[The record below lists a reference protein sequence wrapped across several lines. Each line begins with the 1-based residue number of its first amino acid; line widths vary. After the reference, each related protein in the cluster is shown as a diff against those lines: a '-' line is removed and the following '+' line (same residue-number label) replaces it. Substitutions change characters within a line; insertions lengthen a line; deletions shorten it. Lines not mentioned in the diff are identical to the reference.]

1 MIDFW
6 ERIEASID
14 QFIINMSEPRDVP
27 FGLPMIV
34 FINIINDLTWLL
46 LLYIKYN
53 TYPLIKISSSLG
65 SIIFTGKTK
74 VTRS

>member
-1 MIDFW
+1 MINFW

-27 FGLPMIV
+27 FGLPMII

-53 TYPLIKISSSLG
+53 TYPLIKISSSLV
-65 SIIFTGKTK
+65 SIIFTCKIR

>member
-1 MIDFW
+1 MINFW

-14 QFIINMSEPRDVP
+14 QFILNMSEPRDVP
-27 FGLPMIV
+27 FALPMII
-34 FINIINDLTWLL
+34 FFNTINDLTWLL

>member
-27 FGLPMIV
+27 FGLPMII
-34 FINIINDLTWLL
+34 FIYIINDLTWLL

-65 SIIFTGKTK
+65 SIIFTGKTR

>member
-1 MIDFW
+1 MINFW

-27 FGLPMIV
+27 FGLPMII
-34 FINIINDLTWLL
+34 FINIIIDLTWLL

>member
-53 TYPLIKISSSLG
+53 TYPLIKISSSLV

>member
-27 FGLPMIV
+27 FGLPMII

>member
-27 FGLPMIV
+27 FGLPMII
-34 FINIINDLTWLL
+34 FIYIINDLT
-46 LLYIKYN
+46 
-53 TYPLIKISSSLG
+53 
-65 SIIFTGKTK
+65 
-74 VTRS
+74 

>member
-1 MIDFW
+1 MINFW

-53 TYPLIKISSSLG
+53 TYPLIKISSSLV

>member
-1 MIDFW
+1 MINFW

-27 FGLPMIV
+27 FGLPMII
-34 FINIINDLTWLL
+34 FINIIIDLTWLL

-53 TYPLIKISSSLG
+53 TYPLIKISSSLV

>member
-27 FGLPMIV
+27 FGLPMIT
-34 FINIINDLTWLL
+34 FFNNIIDLTWLL

-65 SIIFTGKTK
+65 SIIFTGKIK

>member
-27 FGLPMIV
+27 FGLPMII
-34 FINIINDLTWLL
+34 FINNINDLTWLL

>member
-27 FGLPMIV
+27 FGLPMII

-53 TYPLIKISSSLG
+53 TYPLIKISSSLV

>member
-1 MIDFW
+1 MINFW

-27 FGLPMIV
+27 FGLPMII
-34 FINIINDLTWLL
+34 FINIIIDLTWLL

-53 TYPLIKISSSLG
+53 TYPLIKISSSLV
-65 SIIFTGKTK
+65 SIIFTCKIR